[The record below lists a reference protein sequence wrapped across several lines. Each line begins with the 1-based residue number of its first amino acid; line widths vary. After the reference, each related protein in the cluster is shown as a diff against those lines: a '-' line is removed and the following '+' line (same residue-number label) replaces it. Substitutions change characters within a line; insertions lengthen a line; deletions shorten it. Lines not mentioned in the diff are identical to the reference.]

1 MNGNKRSRILKL
13 TDSLK
18 KLGRSVGRRDRHS
31 IACQVVKDNRL
42 LEKVV
47 DKMGIR
53 LRRELIASASP
64 DKNSS
69 FRVTDLSSL
78 SAFQWLDLTKDF
90 ERTAPLLHKILEKC
104 VASNRSNEYKPNQH
118 AIMAIVAGILL
129 QNTSQRVNF
138 LQHLFS
144 LLFYASHVPK
154 QVCKL

>member
-1 MNGNKRSRILKL
+1 
-13 TDSLK
+13 
-18 KLGRSVGRRDRHS
+18 
-31 IACQVVKDNRL
+31 
-42 LEKVV
+42 
-47 DKMGIR
+47 MGIR

-129 QNTSQRVNF
+129 RNTSQRVNF